1 MASREGIE
9 ELLLANDGS
18 AASASAQDLGS
29 KVSVETGTYISDR
42 GKYSELDSQ
51 PGIQDHLSS
60 FFAKFPLSIVCFV
73 CTSVVCAAANFF
85 DAVPEFNWQ
94 SWLTICV
101 TIGALLLMA
110 NNCPPELV
118 MLAVTIILRL
128 FNVINDDQA
137 WSGFH
142 SQGILAIG
150 VLLVV
155 VKCLEEAGTIEM
167 VVGNFLGRT
176 SNPTIAICR
185 LCCPVV
191 MTSAFINNT
200 PVVAMMIPIVLK
212 WANANQLPPSQLL
225 IPLSYSALLG
235 GMCTLIGTSTN
246 LILQELLLRDK
257 EEGHDPGFQM
267 SFFSITPV
275 AAPVAAVGLIYMT
288 IAARYLLPLDRDR
301 NKGEM
306 KLYPSQDSS
315 NLGGL
320 RIYTVSFVI
329 TALASRKSASA
340 LGLKRVQGA
349 KLVSIQKGR
358 ALSRST
364 SPCSRGRNVAASSAS
379 DTAQDAAGEISES
392 SRPDAT
398 AEEPTLPRAENAQ
411 EDLSLWEQP
420 LLEGDVL
427 SFLCT
432 ADAVSQLRKVEGL
445 QAAAHSRL
453 HAELNRA
460 PKRRRRCLVEVVVDA
475 RCPLLGQSV
484 QDADTLSL
492 YNAAIFA
499 VRPSLTSDEYFP
511 LLSGIPQPR
520 LRYERDGRPQDSVQ
534 EEQAAD
540 AHRECLIRR
549 GDTLLLETYPNFVT
563 NYKDSDHFALVR
575 LIDDSAPPRH
585 NQYKDRIRRLVAGT
599 VFLCMVVLVASQQL
613 SLLVAMLIASY
624 ILVGIQC
631 ITIHS
636 AFRAIKGRIILAAIA
651 AFGLGE
657 GLTNT
662 HVTSKLA
669 EGMVSIGQS
678 LGPIPLLFLVYLST
692 ACMSCIVSNQATV
705 IIMYSIVKNLQV
717 ELSMYKFVVVLIIG
731 ASSSFMTPFGYQ
743 TNLMVWRAGGYTFAD
758 YVYFGVPLT
767 LITGL
772 TTSVLCHL
780 WIP

>member
-1 MASREGIE
+1 MANREGIE
-9 ELLLANDGS
+9 ELLLGNDGS
-18 AASASAQDLGS
+18 VENASAQDLNS
-29 KVSVETGTYISDR
+29 KASIETGTNMSERVRYI
-42 GKYSELDSQ
+42 EPDSQ
-51 PGIQDHLSS
+51 SHVQDQLYT
-60 FFAKFPLSIVCFV
+60 FFTKFPLSIVCFV
-73 CTSVVCAAANFF
+73 FTVVVCIAANFF
-85 DAVPEFNWQ
+85 DLVPEFNWQ
-94 SWLTICV
+94 SWLTICM
-101 TIGALLLMA
+101 TIGALVLMA

-128 FNVINDDQA
+128 FNVINDEQA

-176 SNPTIAICR
+176 SSPTVAICR
-185 LCCPVV
+185 LCFPVV

-275 AAPVAAVGLIYMT
+275 AVPVAVVGLVYMT

-301 NKGEM
+301 DKDEM
-306 KLYPSQDSS
+306 KSFSTEDSS

-320 RIYTVSFVI
+320 RIYAVTFTI
-329 TALASRKSASA
+329 TASASRKSASA
-340 LGLKRVQGA
+340 LGLKRVKGA
-349 KLVSIQKGR
+349 KLVSIEQGR
-358 ALSRST
+358 YLKRST
-364 SPCSRGRNVAASSAS
+364 SPASRGRNTASSSTSNAPQE
-379 DTAQDAAGEISES
+379 TPGEISDS
-392 SRPDAT
+392 GRSDA
-398 AEEPTLPRAENAQ
+398 ADDQLHSCADDSQGDAN
-411 EDLSLWEQP
+411 LWERS
-420 LLEGDVL
+420 LLEGDIL

-432 ADAVSQLRKVEGL
+432 ADAVSQLRKVEGV

-499 VRPSLTSDEYFP
+499 VRPSSSSDEYFP

-520 LRYERDGRPQDSVQ
+520 LRHDRESPQ
-534 EEQAAD
+534 EEISPEQQTAD
-540 AHRECLIRR
+540 VHRECLIRR

-575 LIDDSAPPRH
+575 LIDDSTPPRH
-585 NQYKDRIRRLVAGT
+585 NQYKDRIRRLVAGS

-631 ITIHS
+631 ITIHA

-669 EGMVSIGQS
+669 EGVVSIGQS

-767 LITGL
+767 FITGL
-772 TTSVLCHL
+772 TTSVLCYL